1 MNEINYERDFPTKS
15 SPILAIILFIAI
27 SLSFSSLPLNM
38 VLRDAKP
45 DQRGSVNYLTKLGRV
60 YYLLIIKIR
69 GEQKSLHPG
78 CRVLFL

>member
-1 MNEINYERDFPTKS
+1 MNERDFPTKS

-45 DQRGSVNYLTKLGRV
+45 DQRGSVNYLTKLGYFFFYNNKRGT
-60 YYLLIIKIR
+60 KI
-69 GEQKSLHPG
+69 LAPG
-78 CRVLFL
+78 L